1 MDTLTTI
8 KEQIES
14 NAILLYMKGTPKFP
28 QCGFSSQTVQNL
40 MNCGERFAFVN
51 ILENP
56 DIRTELP
63 KYANWPTFPQL
74 WISGELVGGCD
85 IITELAQSGELAE
98 MISAAAPAEEDAGA
112 E

>member
-1 MDTLTTI
+1 MDALAKI
-8 KEQIES
+8 KEQLES

-28 QCGFSSQTVQNL
+28 QCGFSSQTVQAL

-56 DIRTELP
+56 DIRAELP

-74 WISGELVGGCD
+74 WINGELVGGCD
-85 IITELAQSGELAE
+85 IVVDLAQTGELAE
-98 MISAAAPAEEDAGA
+98 MVSAAAPAEADTE
-112 E
+112 